1 MFQPAIPALDFLHSP
16 GPDSVAAAASLPQE
30 LQFPLIKRSPP
41 PATEVEVSPSEPG
54 SRATLQGYA
63 SGVRSAL
70 VNVQGVWYRL
80 KGCGNHESGFI
91 SKDERQP
98 ILKTQGGYDGVHN
111 FRQIRGCAFP
121 HTAVR
126 ELVISERV
134 DSALRALDSGS
145 ACTAASC
152 LYALTRCAFSWSQ
165 YSSCIHAVLWCC

>member
-1 MFQPAIPALDFLHSP
+1 MPLFQPAIPALDFVRSP
-16 GPDSVAAAASLPQE
+16 GPDSAAAAASLPQE
-30 LQFPLIKRSPP
+30 LQFPLIKRSFS

-54 SRATLQGYA
+54 TRASLQGYA

-91 SKDERQP
+91 TKDERRP
-98 ILKTQGGYDGVHN
+98 ININNSSEGLHD

-126 ELVISERV
+126 ELVFSQRV

-152 LYALTRCAFSWSQ
+152 VCTR
-165 YSSCIHAVLWCC
+165 